1 MEMLSC
7 VCGRAFNGAKL
18 RACPA
23 CSRTAHQIRSLTPA
37 QRAQADAER
46 LARLATEEERARHSD
61 KELREAHQQAQDV
74 FVDGALKRLER
85 SLREG
90 RSPCLFR
97 VAALDSQYS
106 IFGQVGGS
114 PFSSRVLD
122 ELGWDGW
129 EVVGVVPRTTGIPL
143 TNSIGRASSYGG
155 GIGGIVDGAHLL
167 LRFPVTEQ
175 LMTHNG
181 SFLRQVLAGLF
192 DQERSARLMGAS
204 AAVVSPPIGSGG
216 PSTPAAAQS
225 AAAAAGGAF
234 FAIGV
239 SHTYEEGGG
248 GEEAGGD
255 FDFGFE

>member
-1 MEMLSC
+1 M
-7 VCGRAFNGAKL
+7 
-18 RACPA
+18 
-23 CSRTAHQIRSLTPA
+23 
-37 QRAQADAER
+37 DAER
-46 LARLATEEERARHSD
+46 LARLAAEEERARRSD
-61 KELREAHQQAQDV
+61 EELREAHQQAQNA
-74 FVDGALKRLER
+74 FIDGALKRLER
-85 SLREG
+85 SIREG

-114 PFSSRVLD
+114 PFSSRTLN

-143 TNSIGRASSYGG
+143 TNSIGRSSSYGG

-175 LMTHNG
+175 LMTHNM

-192 DQERSARLMGAS
+192 DQERSARFAATSAS
-204 AAVVSPPIGSGG
+204 VVTPPVGSGG
-216 PSTPAAAQS
+216 PGNSGGVAPG

-239 SHTYEEGGG
+239 SHTIEDDSG
-248 GEEAGGD
+248 GEDAGGD